1 MTRNSAIDSNPLGR
15 ITLRRDSGVEDA
27 LSLRS
32 DTGVVDFSQTIPTRL
47 PEALRAASERAFGHA
62 TDPLNQLDYN
72 PYIGDEWAIVA
83 AEFQSLAGVLER
95 RFFAL
100 FEGKDARRGS
110 THPRS
115 DNHNRLSEAM
125 ARTSKLLF
133 DGAIQRLPACSR
145 GFMPTGEHARRRMG
159 EA

>member
-1 MTRNSAIDSNPLGR
+1 MTRICAIDGNSLGG
-15 ITLRRDSGVEDA
+15 ITLRRDSGIEDT
-27 LSLRS
+27 LSLRR
-32 DTGVVDFSQTIPTRL
+32 DTGVVDFSRTIPTRL
-47 PEALRAASERAFGHA
+47 PEAQRDASERAFGHA

-83 AEFQSLAGVLER
+83 AELQSLAGVLER
-95 RFFAL
+95 RFCAL
-100 FEGKDARRGS
+100 FEGSDARRGS

-115 DNHNRLSEAM
+115 GNRNRLPEAM

-133 DGAIQRLPACSR
+133 DGAMERLPACSR
-145 GFMPTGEHARRRMG
+145 GFLPASEHAERRRA